1 MCTVISNRVKGHPK
15 TASKDIVVYKLGHS
29 LEEGEMF
36 KSPYCRF
43 CYKKDELYTTEFTF
57 ATSGQ
62 FDDIEGEYRQ
72 SLNNPQFV
80 AKGFHALIELDV
92 ERLTDDSLNIY
103 TRALF
108 IIPKGAKYYVNPAKC
123 IVSNQIIF
131 KEFLP

>member
-15 TASKDIVVYKLGHS
+15 TASNDIVVYKLGHK
-29 LEEGEMF
+29 LEEGEVF

-43 CYKKDELYTTEFTF
+43 LYEKDKLYSTEFTF

-62 FDDIEGEYRQ
+62 FDYIEGLYRQ
-72 SLNNPQFV
+72 ALGCPAFV
-80 AKGFHALIELDV
+80 AGGFHALTHLDTG
-92 ERLTDDSLNIY
+92 RLTDTSKDIY

-108 IIPKGAKYYVNPAKC
+108 IIPKGAQYYVNPAKC

-131 KEFLP
+131 KHFV